1 MDKDFRTEQKKPGS
15 IVRMIEQAETETG
28 KKKRRQRLDII
39 VDVGYNA
46 PRRCPQELK
55 LRGFPG

>member
-46 PRRCPQELK
+46 PPEDV
-55 LRGFPG
+55 LRN